1 MIKKH
6 NHLFRFILAA
16 TCAVLAAA
24 LLISAKPY
32 TPVRDDNVFSHH
44 KNSQK
49 KIALTFDDGP
59 HPVYTAQILDLLAEY
74 NIKATFFLV
83 GDNVQKYPNLV
94 LREENEGHELG
105 NHTLTHPKIAKLTTQ
120 ALQLEILKNERVI
133 YELTDERTKL
143 FRPPEGLCTQRISNL
158 ASSLDYTIILWNI
171 DTLDWAHN
179 KSEEIISLVTNK
191 IQPGDILLFHD
202 YIVGESPTIDA
213 LKIIIPSL
221 LKEGYQFVTVSELIR
236 SN

>member
-6 NHLFRFILAA
+6 KHLVRIILAA
-16 TCAVLAAA
+16 FSTFLSAA
-24 LLISAKPY
+24 LFISAKPY

-59 HPVYTAQILDLLAEY
+59 HSVYTAQILDLLAEY
-74 NIKATFFLV
+74 DIKATFFLV
-83 GDNVQKYPNLV
+83 GENAQKYPNLV

-105 NHTLTHPKIAKLTTQ
+105 NHTFTHPKIAKLTPQ
-120 ALQLEILKNERVI
+120 ALQLEILKNERLI
-133 YELTDERTKL
+133 YELTEGRTKL
-143 FRPPEGLCTQRISNL
+143 FRPPEGLCTQKISDL
-158 ASSLDYTIILWNI
+158 ASSLDYNIIQWNI

-179 KSEEIISLVTNK
+179 KSEEIISLVTKK

-202 YIVGESPTIDA
+202 YIVGESPTLSA
-213 LKIIIPSL
+213 LEKIIPAL
-221 LKEGYQFVTVSELIR
+221 LKEGYQFVTVSELIH